1 MEMEEYRNEKLHEE
15 CGVFAIYDKSL
26 QENVVAD
33 VYHALYALQHRG
45 QESCGIAIN
54 DDGVISYH
62 RDLGLVNDVFT
73 KDVMLSLPQHGK
85 MALGHCRYAKAG
97 IPRRSEAQPLVIRH
111 VKGSMALGFN
121 GALLNGSELRKKYE
135 LEGAIFHTGTDAEVI
150 AYAITRH
157 RLQCGS
163 IEEAV
168 SHAMDEL
175 EGAISL
181 VVMSARKIIAA
192 RDRKGFRPLCLG
204 KKGDAWIVA
213 SESCAIHS
221 INGEFERDIR
231 PGEIIVIDQDGIRS
245 DETRCGDK
253 SGLCVFEF
261 VYFARPDS
269 VVDGASVH
277 VARRRAGAFL
287 ALEHPVQA
295 DVVIGAPDSGLDAAL
310 GFAQQSG
317 IPYGIGFLKNK
328 YIGRTFIQPNQ
339 KLRENTVRIKL
350 NPIAATVA
358 GKRVVLVDDSIVRGT
373 TSKQIVQLL
382 RDAGATEV
390 HFRSSSPKFLY
401 PCYFGTDVDS
411 RENLI
416 AVNHS
421 TEEIAEMIGVDSL
434 GFLSIEGVKKI
445 AEGCNLDFCVGC
457 FTGEYPVDCSKCEN
471 CKDICDRK
479 LTDKNE
485 NEKA

>member
-1 MEMEEYRNEKLHEE
+1 M
-15 CGVFAIYDKSL
+15 
-26 QENVVAD
+26 
-33 VYHALYALQHRG
+33 
-45 QESCGIAIN
+45 AIN
-54 DDGVISYH
+54 DDGVIAYH

-73 KDVMLSLPQHGK
+73 RDIMMGLPQHGR

-97 IPRRSEAQPLVIRH
+97 VPRRSEAQPMVVRH

-121 GALLNGSELRKKYE
+121 GALLNGAELREKYE
-135 LEGAIFHTGTDAEVI
+135 LDGAIFHTGTDAEVI
-150 AYAITRH
+150 AYAITRN
-157 RLQCGS
+157 RLHTRS

-168 SHAMDEL
+168 SLAMDEL
-175 EGAISL
+175 KGAVSL
-181 VVMSARKIIAA
+181 VVMSPRKIIAA

-204 KKGDAWIVA
+204 KKGDAWLVA

-221 INGEFERDIR
+221 VNGVFERDVK
-231 PGEIIVIDQDGIRS
+231 PGEIVVIDENGVHS
-245 DETRCGDK
+245 DESRCGEE
-253 SGLCVFEF
+253 SGLCVFEY

-269 VVDGASVH
+269 VIDGAGVH
-277 VARRRAGAFL
+277 NARRRAGAFL
-287 ALEHPVQA
+287 ALECPVQA

-328 YIGRTFIQPNQ
+328 YIGRTFIQPDQ

-350 NPIAATVA
+350 NPIADTVR

-373 TSKQIVQLL
+373 TSKQVVQLL
-382 RDAGATEV
+382 REAGATEV

-416 AVNHS
+416 AANHTTS
-421 TEEIAEMIGVDSL
+421 EIAEMIGVDSL
-434 GFLSIEGVKKI
+434 GFLSVDSVKKI
-445 AEGCNLDFCVGC
+445 AEGCSLDFCVGC
-457 FTGEYPVDCSKCEN
+457 FTGEYPVDCTGGCSCRTQKEKCD
-471 CKDICDRK
+471 CK
-479 LTDKNE
+479 LS
-485 NEKA
+485 EKK